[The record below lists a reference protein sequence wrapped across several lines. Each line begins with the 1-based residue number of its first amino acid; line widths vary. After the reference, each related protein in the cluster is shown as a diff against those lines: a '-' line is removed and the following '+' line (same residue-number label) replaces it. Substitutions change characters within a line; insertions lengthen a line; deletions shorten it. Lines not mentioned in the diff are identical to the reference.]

1 MSKTNKPHGAICRT
15 LRTIKGLTQADAARV
30 IGGSM
35 DGSAVSRFESS
46 GKTVS
51 VKKLVRVMSALDAD
65 VVIRDRDSGIDMLLK
80 ESEYPWNI
88 DMERSERAKEMHRR
102 NREKK

>member
-1 MSKTNKPHGAICRT
+1 MSKTSKPHGAVCRT
-15 LRTIKGLTQADAARV
+15 LRTMKGLTQTEAAEI

-35 DGSAVSRFESS
+35 DDSAVSRFETSDRE
-46 GKTVS
+46 VS

-65 VVIRDRDSGIDMLLK
+65 IVVKDRGSGIGMTLD

-88 DMERSERAKEMHRR
+88 DMERSERTKEMHRR